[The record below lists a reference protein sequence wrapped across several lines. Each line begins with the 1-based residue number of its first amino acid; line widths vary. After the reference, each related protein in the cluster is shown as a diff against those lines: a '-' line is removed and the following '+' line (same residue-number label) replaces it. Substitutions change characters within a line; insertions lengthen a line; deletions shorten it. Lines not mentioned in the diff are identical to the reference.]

1 MSEGDPAGTGLELS
15 FELFALRFE
24 FMAQEPIRFPLGKA
38 GNTLRGALGSLFRE
52 IACHSDCPSPAEC
65 SFRYE
70 CPYARVFEPAW
81 PSGPSGFAQPPRPF
95 VLRAA
100 HLDGQTFGPGDRF
113 SFDLHLFN
121 LHEPALEYFILTFA
135 RLAEEG
141 IGPLR
146 GRAQLVSVHELDEFH
161 RPTGKD
167 PVVAQPLRLS
177 LKPSAD
183 PVSSIAVHFRTPTE
197 IKTGSRIAVR
207 PEFAML
213 LSRIRD
219 RVSTLSLM
227 YGNGP
232 LDVNYAALGAA
243 AASVRLVSSDLRHEE
258 ATRLSSRTGQ
268 EHSIGGFVGTVQYEG
283 ELEPFLPWLR
293 AAEWTGVGRQTV
305 WGKGAIEVEVL
316 SR

>member
-1 MSEGDPAGTGLELS
+1 
-15 FELFALRFE
+15 
-24 FMAQEPIRFPLGKA
+24 
-38 GNTLRGALGSLFRE
+38 
-52 IACHSDCPSPAEC
+52 
-65 SFRYE
+65 
-70 CPYARVFEPAW
+70 
-81 PSGPSGFAQPPRPF
+81 
-95 VLRAA
+95 
-100 HLDGQTFGPGDRF
+100 
-113 SFDLHLFN
+113 
-121 LHEPALEYFILTFA
+121 
-135 RLAEEG
+135 
-141 IGPLR
+141 
-146 GRAQLVSVHELDEFH
+146 
-161 RPTGKD
+161 
-167 PVVAQPLRLS
+167 LS